1 MLVIAG
7 EHDLPG
13 IVTLCG
19 QLASVLPNARL
30 TTIAG
35 TAHCP
40 ALDQPD
46 ALNDAVLEFVASIG

>member
-13 IVTLCG
+13 IVMLCG
-19 QLASVLPNARL
+19 QLASLLPNARL

-46 ALNDAVLEFVASIG
+46 ALN